1 MKNQRRENTDLQ
13 GLKLLAKVFLSYEP
27 VKTKFSPMIVKHP
40 FTDSGIVGIRT
51 DDGGYGYANL
61 LDNQADMDNWREHM
75 EKRIDSIDDA
85 SGIFILITKPYALGF
100 FKHAAQH
107 LGRED
112 FAKILAHT
120 WIRTEAPNSDPNLSK
135 SKLLTL
141 FKSADPQILMDEEE
155 YQQFLSLPDKV
166 TVYRGVT
173 SYNAS
178 NVKALSWTLDRKTAE
193 WFAQRFGEYGT
204 VYQAVVDKQHIFAL
218 FTGRNESE
226 VIVNPKYLEG
236 LEQIHQFAPSEQTM
250 KGMEL

>member
-1 MKNQRRENTDLQ
+1 MKAHHREETDLQ

-27 VKTKFSPMIVKHP
+27 VKTKFSPMIIKHP

-61 LDNQADMDNWREHM
+61 MDNQTDLDNWREHM
-75 EKRIDSIDDA
+75 EQRINSADNA
-85 SGIFILITKPYALGF
+85 SKIFMLITKPYALGF

-112 FAKILAHT
+112 FAKILAYT

-141 FKSADPQILMDEEE
+141 FKSADPQILMDEDE
-155 YQQFLSLPDKV
+155 YQQFLALPDKV

-173 SYNAS
+173 SYNAD
-178 NVKALSWTLDRKTAE
+178 NVKALSWTLKRKTAE
-193 WFAQRFGEYGT
+193 WFAQRFGEHGT
-204 VYQAVVDKQHIFAL
+204 VYQATVDRDHIYAL
-218 FTGRNESE
+218 FTGRNEAE
-226 VIVNPKYLEG
+226 VIVDPKFLEG
-236 LEQIHQFAPSEQTM
+236 LVQIQQFSPPEQTM
-250 KGMEL
+250 KGIEL